1 MVQICSFIRK
11 MGKTEYMVTK
21 KKIGRSY
28 REDRVVGN
36 NATTSEMYLV
46 YKAWW
51 DVNIGKYGW

>member
-1 MVQICSFIRK
+1 

-36 NATTSEMYLV
+36 NATTYEMYLV